1 MKIQRRQ
8 QVWIHTH
15 FITDCTFLPEH
26 HARDIRGKMDALL
39 EELGIVFGIHFAPA
53 DRGVLSIVLECV
65 PRIHTLEKIE
75 ARLADFLKDIPAR
88 PRKTQV
94 RVEEPSRKSVAGRR

>member
-1 MKIQRRQ
+1 MKIKRRQ

-26 HARDIRGKMDALL
+26 YARDIRRKMEALL
-39 EELGIVFGIHFAPA
+39 DELGIVFGIHFAPA
-53 DRGVLSIVLECV
+53 DEGVLSIVLECV
-65 PRIHTLEKIE
+65 PFTHILEKIE
-75 ARLADFLKDIPAR
+75 ARLADFIKDIPAQ

-94 RVEEPSRKSVAGRR
+94 HVEEPSRKSLAGRR